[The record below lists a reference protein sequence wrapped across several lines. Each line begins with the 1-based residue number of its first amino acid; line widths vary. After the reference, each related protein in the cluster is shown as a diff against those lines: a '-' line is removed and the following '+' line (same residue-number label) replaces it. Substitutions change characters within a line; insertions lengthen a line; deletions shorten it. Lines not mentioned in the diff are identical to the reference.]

1 VPTPEVSEQ
10 TLPNGLRVL
19 VASTHDVPLVSA
31 RLTFA
36 TGAADDPADK
46 AGLAPFAAGLLSEG
60 TSTQKAPE
68 IAAELESLGAVV
80 GASAGYDFTGVSA
93 NSPADVFPKTAALM
107 AAITRDPTFA
117 DDELARAQQQSLDGL
132 RVSLTEPGS
141 IAGFVVARVLFGSA
155 PYGAA
160 VSGTPASIPRITRDD
175 LVAFHG
181 AHYRPGSAKL
191 TFSGDIEPNAA
202 FALAE
207 QLFGDWGDPDVAAP
221 PAVDAAGPV
230 LPPRVVV
237 IDQPGSGQ
245 AAVYAAARAIERTDP
260 DFYPL
265 VVANTVL
272 GAGYSSRLNQEIRL
286 KRGLSYGAS
295 SSLGTRLHGGVFA
308 ASAQTRNDAAVMVSD
323 LMLGELT
330 RIGSEPVPTAEL
342 DVRATA
348 LIGGFSGSLES
359 VDGLVGQVASLA
371 AYDLPLTELSDYPT
385 KVRAV
390 SPEQLQQAFGKR
402 LPTSAFSLIIVGD
415 AAKFLP
421 ALKAKHPTVE
431 VIPVDE
437 LDLDSAT
444 LR

>member
-1 VPTPEVSEQ
+1 
-10 TLPNGLRVL
+10 
-19 VASTHDVPLVSA
+19 
-31 RLTFA
+31 
-36 TGAADDPADK
+36 
-46 AGLAPFAAGLLSEG
+46 
-60 TSTQKAPE
+60 
-68 IAAELESLGAVV
+68 
-80 GASAGYDFTGVSA
+80 VSA
-93 NSPADVFPKTAALM
+93 NSPADVFSRTAALM
-107 AAITRDPTFA
+107 AEITRDPTFA
-117 DDELARAQQQSLDGL
+117 EEELARAQQQSLDGL
-132 RVSLTEPGS
+132 RVALTEPSS
-141 IAGFVVARVLFGSA
+141 IAGYVVGRVLFGAA
-155 PYGAA
+155 PYGGA
-160 VSGTPASIPRITRDD
+160 VSGTPASIPRITHDD

-181 AHYRPGSAKL
+181 AHYRPGGAKL
-191 TFSGDIEPNAA
+191 TFSGDIEPEAA
-202 FALAE
+202 FALADR
-207 QLFGDWGDPDVAAP
+207 LFGDWKDPDVQTPA
-221 PAVDAAGPV
+221 AVDAAGPV

-245 AAVYAAARAIERTDP
+245 AAVYAAARAITRTDP

-265 VVANTVL
+265 IVGNTVL

-295 SSLGTRLHGGVFA
+295 SSLGTRLHGGLFA

-330 RIGSEPVPTAEL
+330 RIRSEPVPTAEL

-348 LIGGFSGSLES
+348 LIGSFAGALES

-371 AYDLPLTELSDYPT
+371 AYDLPLSELADYPA

-390 SPEQLQQAFGKR
+390 SAEQLQEVFARR
-402 LPTSAFSLIIVGD
+402 LPASAFSLIVVGD

-421 ALKAKHPTVE
+421 ALKAKHPMVE
-431 VIPVDE
+431 VITVDE